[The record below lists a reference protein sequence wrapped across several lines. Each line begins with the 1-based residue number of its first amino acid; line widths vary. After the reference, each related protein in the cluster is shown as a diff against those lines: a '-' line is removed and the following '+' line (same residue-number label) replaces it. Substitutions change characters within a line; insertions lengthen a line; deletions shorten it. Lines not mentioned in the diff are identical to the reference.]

1 MSNRLKRMDFLSL
14 KTTKREQR
22 MNKALDRIYNRKV
35 SEISKSRAVQYA
47 TSAFIMAMHELYGWS
62 SVRSGRV
69 ISAAMDKWGSFTK
82 ADEHKLMEAAKSI
95 GVDVESATGLGLES
109 NNPKALNMTD
119 GAYRNFKSA
128 INDVHLMMAACLV
141 VLHDDCRFGDLRLNK
156 VMNHM
161 WKQYL
166 RACQTDG
173 KSIMQ
178 MCEEETGICVVG
190 GEEDAAM

>member
-1 MSNRLKRMDFLSL
+1 MSNRLKRTDFLSL

-35 SEISKSRAVQYA
+35 SEISKRRAVQYA
-47 TSAFIMAMHELYGWS
+47 TSACIRAMHELDGWS
-62 SVRSGRV
+62 SVRAGRV
-69 ISAAMDKWGSFTK
+69 ISSAMDKWGSFTK
-82 ADEHKLMEAAKSI
+82 ADEHKLLDAAKSI
-95 GVDVESATGLGLES
+95 GVDVEATTELGLES
-109 NNPKALNMTD
+109 NNPRALNMTD
-119 GAYRNFKSA
+119 GTYRNFKAA
-128 INDVHLMMAACLV
+128 INDVHLMMASCLV
-141 VLHDDCRFGDLRLNK
+141 VLHDDCRFGELRLNK

-161 WKQYL
+161 WQQYL

-190 GEEDAAM
+190 GNEDGAV

>member
-1 MSNRLKRMDFLSL
+1 MSNLKRRGFIPLRPN
-14 KTTKREQR
+14 KREQR
-22 MNKALDRIYNRKV
+22 MNKALDKIYNRKV
-35 SEISKSRAVQYA
+35 SEISKSRAVLYA

-69 ISAAMDKWGSFTK
+69 ISSSMDKWSSFTK
-82 ADEHKLMEAAKSI
+82 ADEYKLLDAAKSI

-119 GAYRNFKSA
+119 GTYRNFKDA

-141 VLHDDCRFGDLRLNK
+141 VLHDDCRFGELRLNK

-161 WKQYL
+161 WQQYL

-190 GEEDAAM
+190 GGDNGE

>member
-1 MSNRLKRMDFLSL
+1 MSNRLKRTDFLSL

-69 ISAAMDKWGSFTK
+69 VSSAMDKWGSFTK
-82 ADEHKLMEAAKSI
+82 TDEHKLLDAAKSI
-95 GVDVESATGLGLES
+95 GVDVESATVLGLES

-119 GAYRNFKSA
+119 GTYRNFKAA

-141 VLHDDCRFGDLRLNK
+141 VLHDDCRFGEQRLNK

-161 WKQYL
+161 WQQYL

-190 GEEDAAM
+190 GDEDGE

>member
-1 MSNRLKRMDFLSL
+1 MSNLKRRGFIPLRPN
-14 KTTKREQR
+14 KREQR
-22 MNKALDRIYNRKV
+22 MKKALDRIYSRKV
-35 SEISKSRAVQYA
+35 SEISKNRAVQYA

-69 ISAAMDKWGSFTK
+69 ISSAMDKWGSFTK
-82 ADEHKLMEAAKSI
+82 ADERKLLDAAKSI

-119 GAYRNFKSA
+119 GTYRNFKDA

-141 VLHDDCRFGDLRLNK
+141 VLHDDCRFGEQRLNK

-161 WKQYL
+161 WQQYL

-190 GEEDAAM
+190 GGDNGE

>member
-1 MSNRLKRMDFLSL
+1 MSNLKRMGSIPVRPN
-14 KTTKREQR
+14 KREQR

-69 ISAAMDKWGSFTK
+69 ISSAMDKWGSFTK
-82 ADEHKLMEAAKSI
+82 ADEHKLLDATKSI

-119 GAYRNFKSA
+119 GTYRNFKAA

-141 VLHDDCRFGDLRLNK
+141 VLYDDCRFGEQRLNK

-161 WKQYL
+161 WQQYL

-178 MCEEETGICVVG
+178 MCEEETGICVVR
-190 GEEDAAM
+190 GE